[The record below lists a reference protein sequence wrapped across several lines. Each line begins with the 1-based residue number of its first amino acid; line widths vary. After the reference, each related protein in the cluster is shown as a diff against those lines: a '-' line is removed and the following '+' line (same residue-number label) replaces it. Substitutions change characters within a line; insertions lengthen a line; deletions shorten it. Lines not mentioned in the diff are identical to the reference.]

1 MSVLIGSTGFV
12 GRHLLDGFHFDLAV
26 HRSNVEEIKGE
37 ETEFLICAGLPA
49 EKWKV
54 NLNPELDFSNMS
66 DLAEILTTV
75 RSKKAVL
82 ISTVDVYQPAVNVL
96 ENNRP
101 SLNGISAYGRHR
113 AWFEI
118 FFQSNFPDSI
128 VIRLP
133 GLFAPDV
140 RKNLIHDLL
149 NKKTDQFKNIN
160 KHSRYQFFNL
170 LEIREIVNF
179 GLENNISLLNVASEP
194 VVAQEIANL
203 FDVEFGT
210 TAPEVTYDMRSNYA
224 NEFNGE
230 KGYLYSKE
238 RIIEQI
244 SELKTT
250 QKII

>member
-1 MSVLIGSTGFV
+1 VSVLIGSTGFV
-12 GRHLLDGFHFDLAV
+12 GRHLLNGLHFDLAV
-26 HRSNVEEIKGE
+26 HRSNVEEIKGK
-37 ETEFLICAGLPA
+37 ETELLICAGLPA
-49 EKWKV
+49 EKWKA

-66 DLAEILTTV
+66 DLAQILSTV

-82 ISTVDVYQPAVNVL
+82 ISTVDVYQPAVHVQ
-96 ENNRP
+96 ENNSP

-118 FFQSNFPDSI
+118 FFQSNFPDSL

-149 NKKTDQFKNIN
+149 NKKIEQFQNIN
-160 KHSRYQFFNL
+160 KHSKYQFFNL
-170 LEIREIVNF
+170 IEIWKVINF
-179 GLENNISLLNVASEP
+179 AVENNISLLNVASEP

-210 TAPEVTYDMRSNYA
+210 TAPEVTYDMRSIYA

-230 KGYLYSKE
+230 NGYLYPKE

-244 SELKTT
+244 SELITT
-250 QKII
+250 QKIL